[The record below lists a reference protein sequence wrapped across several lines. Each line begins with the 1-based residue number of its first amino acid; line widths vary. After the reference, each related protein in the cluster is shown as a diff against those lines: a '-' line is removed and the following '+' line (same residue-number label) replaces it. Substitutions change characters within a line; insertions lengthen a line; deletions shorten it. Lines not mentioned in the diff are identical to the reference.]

1 MTSRRQFISLLGGA
15 AATWPL
21 TAKAQQP
28 AMPVIGFLTSLGQ
41 DDRPNLRAAFRR
53 GLSEAG
59 YTEGRNVAIEYRF
72 AENQHHRLPGLAADL
87 VDRKVAVIAATGGG
101 SSVLAAKAATST
113 IPIVF
118 AFGSDPVREGLVASL
133 NRPGGNVTGA
143 SFYAV
148 EISGKA
154 LGLLHELV
162 PSAAVIALMVNPRN
176 PESTQWISSAQEAAR
191 TLGRQ
196 LLILNASTPVEIDT
210 VFATLRKRGV
220 GALLAGG
227 DSFFTARR
235 QQIVALAARDGMPA
249 IFSNREY
256 VAEGG
261 LMSYGNDI
269 QDVYRRTGA
278 YAGRILKGEKPWDL
292 PVDLATK
299 FEFVINLKT
308 AKTLGIE
315 VPHGLSA
322 RADEVIE

>member
-1 MTSRRQFISLLGGA
+1 MRRREFIGMVGGA
-15 AATWPL
+15 AAAWPL
-21 TAKAQQP
+21 SARAQQP
-28 AMPVIGFLTSLGQ
+28 AMPVVGFLTSLGQ
-41 DDRPNLRAAFRR
+41 DDRPNLRGAFRR
-53 GLSEAG
+53 GLSEGGFA
-59 YTEGRNVAIEYRF
+59 EGRNVAIEYRF
-72 AENQHHRLPGLAADL
+72 AENQHDRLPGLAADL
-87 VDRKVAVIAATGGG
+87 AGRKVAVIAASGGG
-101 SSVLAAKAATST
+101 SSVLAAKAATAT

-118 AFGSDPVREGLVASL
+118 AFGGDPVREGMVASL

-143 SFYAV
+143 SFFAV

-176 PESTQWISSAQEAAR
+176 PESARWISSAQEAAR

-196 LLILNASTPVEIDT
+196 MLVLNASAPAEIET
-210 VFATLRKRGV
+210 AFATLRQRGV

-227 DSFFTARR
+227 DPFFTARR
-235 QQIVALAARDGMPA
+235 QQIVALAARDAIPA
-249 IFSNREY
+249 MYSNREY

-269 QDVYRRTGA
+269 LDVYRRAGVYT
-278 YAGRILKGEKPWDL
+278 GRILKGEKPWDL
-292 PVDLATK
+292 PVDLATR

-315 VPHGLSA
+315 VPPGLSA

>member
-1 MTSRRQFISLLGGA
+1 MRRRDLIIGIAGSA
-15 AATWPL
+15 AAWPFG
-21 TAKAQQP
+21 AHAQQP

-41 DDRPNLRAAFRR
+41 DERPNLRAAFRR

-59 YTEGRNVAIEYRF
+59 YTEGRDVAIEYRF
-72 AENQHHRLPGLAADL
+72 AENQHDRLPGLAAGL
-87 VDRKVAVIAATGGG
+87 VDRKVAVIAASGGG
-101 SSVLAAKAATST
+101 SSVLAAKAATTT

-118 AFGSDPVREGLVASL
+118 SFGGDPVREGLVASL
-133 NRPGGNVTGA
+133 NRPGGNITGA

-162 PSAAVIALMVNPRN
+162 PNAVVIALMVNPRN
-176 PESTQWISSAQEAAR
+176 PESAHWISSAQEAAGA
-191 TLGRQ
+191 LGRQ
-196 LLILNASTPVEIDT
+196 LLILNASAPAEIET
-210 VFATLRKRGV
+210 AFATMRQRRV

-227 DSFFTARR
+227 DPFLTARR
-235 QQIVALAARDGMPA
+235 QQIVALAARDAIPA
-249 IFSNREY
+249 MYSNREY
-256 VAEGG
+256 VTEGG

-269 QDVYRRTGA
+269 LDVYRRTGV
-278 YAGRILKGEKPWDL
+278 YAGRILKGEKPSDL
-292 PVDLATK
+292 PVDLATR

-315 VPHGLSA
+315 VPPGLSA